1 MMERNKRKVY
11 TGLVTSNKMNKTITV
26 EITNYKK
33 SPLYGKLVKVTKKVH
48 VHDELEVANI
58 GDTVKIMETR
68 PLSKTKR
75 FRLLDVVTQS
85 KLA

>member
-1 MMERNKRKVY
+1 MERNKRKVY
-11 TGLVTSNKMNKTITV
+11 TGLVTSNKMDKTITV

-48 VHDELEVANI
+48 VHDEDKVANI

-68 PLSKTKR
+68 PSSKTKR
-75 FRLLDVVTQS
+75 FRLLDVVEKS

>member
-1 MMERNKRKVY
+1 MERNNRKVY
-11 TGLVTSNKMNKTITV
+11 TGLVTSNKMEKTITV

-33 SPLYGKLVKVTKKVH
+33 SPLYGKLVKVSKKVH
-48 VHDELEVANI
+48 VHDEDQIANI

-75 FRLLDVVTQS
+75 FRVLDVVEKS